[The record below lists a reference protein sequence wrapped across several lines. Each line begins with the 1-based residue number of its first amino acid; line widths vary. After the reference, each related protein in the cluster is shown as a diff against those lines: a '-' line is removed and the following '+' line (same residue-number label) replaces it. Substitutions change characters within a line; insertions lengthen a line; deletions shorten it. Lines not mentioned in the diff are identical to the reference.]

1 MTATPSRRSVL
12 AALAS
17 LATLGQA
24 ATGPGWAAAPAA
36 RTVRI
41 VALGD
46 SLTAGYGLPPGDAFP
61 VRLEAALKAKGY
73 HVEVINAGVSGDTSD
88 QGLARLDWSTPED
101 ADAAIVEFGA
111 NDALRGLPPATTRA
125 ALDEIVGRLAA
136 RMPVLVTGMRA
147 PRNMG
152 EAYANAYDP
161 LFREVAEKH
170 GALYDPFFLEGVVLD
185 PRLNQPDGIHPNR
198 AGVDLIVGR
207 ILPMVE
213 DLIGRA
219 LTRRS

>member
-1 MTATPSRRSVL
+1 
-12 AALAS
+12 
-17 LATLGQA
+17 
-24 ATGPGWAAAPAA
+24 
-36 RTVRI
+36 
-41 VALGD
+41 
-46 SLTAGYGLPPGDAFP
+46 
-61 VRLEAALKAKGY
+61 
-73 HVEVINAGVSGDTSD
+73 
-88 QGLARLDWSTPED
+88 
-101 ADAAIVEFGA
+101 
-111 NDALRGLPPATTRA
+111 
-125 ALDEIVGRLAA
+125 
-136 RMPVLVTGMRA
+136 MPVLLTGMRA

-219 LTRRS
+219 LARRP